1 MTHTTEFNHEFS
13 NSEKKL
19 SLKDRFVKYI
29 TSRESAEVFNNALAA
44 MNGGHYVP
52 LDR

>member
-19 SLKDRFVKYI
+19 SLKERFVKYI
-29 TSRESAEVFNNALAA
+29 TSRESAEVFNNALALSLI
-44 MNGGHYVP
+44 HI
-52 LDR
+52 